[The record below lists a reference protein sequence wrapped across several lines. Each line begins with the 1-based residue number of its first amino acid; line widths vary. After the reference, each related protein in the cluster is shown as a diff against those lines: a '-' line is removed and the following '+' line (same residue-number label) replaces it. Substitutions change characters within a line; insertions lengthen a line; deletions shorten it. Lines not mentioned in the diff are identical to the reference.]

1 MRTHLCAHER
11 NSTPLREYVILNQNY
26 IINWTSVIWMQYISQ
41 LMERKFYLILIITC
55 LFFIPLS
62 PTFFHSND
70 MQITDDR
77 IKHTQGRDDGSS
89 TSIDITEIGPFKSSV
104 ETFVAP
110 NNGTEFPVLY
120 LKESFHI
127 DAILSQSNGQSVGDK
142 CLNIYLDPQE
152 NVRPISS
159 INTSESD
166 GMIEWFSGDP
176 SQNPGLSGVETT
188 GGELEGFRLLRVA
201 FEPDTNVLGGCNEDS
216 SGTLNGSHMDIVVL
230 VRSRVDI
237 QVSQSWSFDG
247 ENGLS
252 EGELVVGEVT
262 LLRDRLGG
270 LTIVNEKV
278 SFLRQYYSYSE
289 EWVTEL
295 VINSTT
301 NQQGKAGFEWEF
313 GGKTCEGQPC
323 PGVWRIIAHYPGSMF
338 FAPPQ
343 DNISHELHY
352 KPFERSDTNLG
363 EAGLEDENWDTA
375 MDIVEISA
383 LIVSLISLLLYL
395 VLRNKEKDSDLD
407 ELAEKIVSKQNSIE
421 KTKHKTKNTDMKTHD
436 SVSKQDLEDAEKNV
450 TIVQNITYNIQDS
463 SIVGDMNT
471 EINSDTE

>member
-1 MRTHLCAHER
+1 
-11 NSTPLREYVILNQNY
+11 
-26 IINWTSVIWMQYISQ
+26 
-41 LMERKFYLILIITC
+41 
-55 LFFIPLS
+55 
-62 PTFFHSND
+62 

-89 TSIDITEIGPFKSSV
+89 TSINITEIGPFKSSF

-120 LKESFHI
+120 LKESFHFN
-127 DAILSQSNGQSVGDK
+127 AVLSQSNGQTVGNK

-159 INTSESD
+159 LNTNQSD
-166 GMIEWFSGDP
+166 GMIEWFSGDA
-176 SQNPGLSGVETT
+176 SQNPSLRGIETF
-188 GGELEGFRLLRVA
+188 GGKLEGFRVLRVA
-201 FEPDTNVLGGCNEDS
+201 FEPDTNVQGGCDEDS
-216 SGTLNGSHMDIVVL
+216 SDTLSGSQMDIVVL

-237 QVSQSWSFDG
+237 QVSQSWSYDY

-252 EGELVVGEVT
+252 EGEWVIGEVA
-262 LLRDRLGG
+262 LLRDRIDLA
-270 LTIVNEKV
+270 VENENV
-278 SFLRQYYSYSE
+278 SFLRQYYSYSQ

-301 NQQGKAGFEWEF
+301 NEQGVVGFEWEF

-338 FAPPQ
+338 FAPLQ

-352 KPFERSDTNLG
+352 KPFERSDINLG
-363 EAGLEDENWDTA
+363 EAGLEDENWDAA

-407 ELAEKIVSKQNSIE
+407 ELADKIVSKQNSIE
-421 KTKHKTKNTDMKTHD
+421 KTKHKTENTDMKTSEITQIQEQISKMKTHD
-436 SVSKQDLEDAEKNV
+436 SVSKQDLEDAGKNV

-471 EINSDTE
+471 GINSDTE